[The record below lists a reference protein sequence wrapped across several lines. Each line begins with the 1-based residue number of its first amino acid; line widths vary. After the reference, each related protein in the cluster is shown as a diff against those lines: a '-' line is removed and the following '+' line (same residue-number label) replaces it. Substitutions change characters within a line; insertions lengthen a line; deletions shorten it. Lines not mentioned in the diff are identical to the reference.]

1 MTLLQFNEMTEDQKA
16 FILEQYGVCIS
27 ARDHKNNK
35 LLLYQVDAFYVEV
48 HFDPPTQSIKKMKSF
63 ASTDELEPYLNNI
76 SLKGVI

>member
-1 MTLLQFNEMTEDQKA
+1 MTEDQQA
-16 FILEQYGVCIS
+16 FILEQYGVCVS
-27 ARDHKNNK
+27 ARDHKADK

-76 SLKGVI
+76 SLKDVI